1 MYLLFRYK
9 ASALPRSDG
18 DPETFQV
25 FADGPGR
32 RIEVSLYGHAERQPQ
47 IPQFG
52 QQDVAPFPFVNAG
65 IAEQQPIPV
74 FLFLGLGNQPR
85 TRSAGVEVFDDYLDV
100 ESPPVLR
107 SQRTRHKIFLYF
119 FCYQFHNGHCC
130 IYPPAQSFNGLKTI
144 DVNQRIVSV
153 SGIGP
158 VRVFA
163 KTDDRQ
169 RARSEKRIGTEGDP
183 LAQPERGRGAE
194 APTEI
199 ARQLVIRRIHIGPCQ
214 PAEQLSAVPGLK
226 HAVQNLRIGPQGAGT
241 GIVNRSFHSYNHIV
255 VVLNPSFGKKGGDVL
270 IVETIDLTTRKKC
283 KKLCF
288 RTCSDT

>member
-1 MYLLFRYK
+1 MYLLFRYE

-119 FCYQFHNGHCC
+119 FCYQFHNGRCS

-144 DVNQRIVSV
+144 DANQRIVSV

-158 VRVFA
+158 VRVFT

-214 PAEQLSAVPGLK
+214 SAEQLSAVPGQK

-255 VVLNPSFGKKGGDVL
+255 FILLPISEKRDD
-270 IVETIDLTTRKKC
+270 IIQ
-283 KKLCF
+283 
-288 RTCSDT
+288 

>member
-1 MYLLFRYK
+1 M
-9 ASALPRSDG
+9 
-18 DPETFQV
+18 
-25 FADGPGR
+25 
-32 RIEVSLYGHAERQPQ
+32 
-47 IPQFG
+47 
-52 QQDVAPFPFVNAG
+52 
-65 IAEQQPIPV
+65 
-74 FLFLGLGNQPR
+74 
-85 TRSAGVEVFDDYLDV
+85 
-100 ESPPVLR
+100 
-107 SQRTRHKIFLYF
+107 
-119 FCYQFHNGHCC
+119 
-130 IYPPAQSFNGLKTI
+130 
-144 DVNQRIVSV
+144 QRIVSV

-158 VRVFA
+158 VRAFA

-169 RARSEKRIGTEGDP
+169 RTRSEKRIGTECDP
-183 LAQPERGRGAE
+183 LAQPKRGRGAE